1 MYDQTDMNDI
11 DVMYMCLDQP
21 EGGKRSSLQF
31 CWSQTPMQTHLQG
44 FMNMAYL
51 GLTPNENVSISTIV
65 MHIFI

>member
-31 CWSQTPMQTHLQG
+31 C
-44 FMNMAYL
+44 
-51 GLTPNENVSISTIV
+51 
-65 MHIFI
+65 